1 MKNEYFGTQQVYT
14 CAKVVILVKC
24 KTLRQWPVKCKNLNE
39 SLAPII
45 QCQTFMRQVEI
56 FLFDHTAQVLYN
68 YCIDEKETKMTT
80 ADFFADFAYD
90 QYSEFVDAEL
100 REIFQCSNTQDENFD
115 LDVPF

>member
-1 MKNEYFGTQQVYT
+1 
-14 CAKVVILVKC
+14 
-24 KTLRQWPVKCKNLNE
+24 
-39 SLAPII
+39 
-45 QCQTFMRQVEI
+45 MRQAKI
-56 FLFDHTAQVLYN
+56 FSVDASVQVLYN
-68 YCIDEKETKMTT
+68 YCIDERETKMTT

>member
-1 MKNEYFGTQQVYT
+1 VASQVQKLECVACANYT
-14 CAKVVILVKC
+14 VAN
-24 KTLRQWPVKCKNLNE
+24 Q
-39 SLAPII
+39 
-45 QCQTFMRQVEI
+45 QCQAEI
-56 FLFDHTAQVLYN
+56 FSVDRAAQVLYN
-68 YCIDEKETKMTT
+68 IYIDRKEYQMTT